1 MTERIKAWA
10 CIGCGRIQSDETCI
24 GVCQDRKVELVN
36 AADYE
41 ELRQFVRQLALIS
54 PRNGEWERS
63 YRGLQQR
70 ARAILEHLGE
80 LESRKTA
87 ENLI

>member
-10 CIGCGRIQSDETCI
+10 CSGCGRLESDATCI

-41 ELRQFVRQLALIS
+41 ELRQFVRSLALIS

-63 YRGLQQR
+63 YRALQHR
-70 ARAILEHLGE
+70 ARGLLERLGE
-80 LESRKTA
+80 LEKA
-87 ENLI
+87 AA

>member
-1 MTERIKAWA
+1 MTQRIKAWG
-10 CIGCGRIQSDETCI
+10 CIGCGRLESDATCI

-54 PRNGEWERS
+54 PREGEWERS
-63 YRGLQQR
+63 YRALQDR
-70 ARAILEHLGE
+70 ARRLLERLGE
-80 LESRKTA
+80 LEKA
-87 ENLI
+87 EESA